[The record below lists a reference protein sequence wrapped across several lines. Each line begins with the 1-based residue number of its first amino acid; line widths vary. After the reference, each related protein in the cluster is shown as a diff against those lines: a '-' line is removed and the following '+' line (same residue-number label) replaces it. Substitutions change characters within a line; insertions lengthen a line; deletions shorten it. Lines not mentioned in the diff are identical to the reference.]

1 MYNIILVFTALAIN
15 ECQGQCHFCMCVEVS
30 DWVQMSPADQCMQ
43 ICVFQTR
50 HGTTPD
56 CFRLLMYSALPLRR
70 QHIYGK
76 DEQHSIFAAS
86 TQMNRVKRKGSH

>member
-1 MYNIILVFTALAIN
+1 MYNIILVFAPLAIN
-15 ECQGQCHFCMCVEVS
+15 ECQGQCHFSMCVEVS

-56 CFRLLMYSALPLRR
+56 CIRPNVFSTTATVPTHLRQR
-70 QHIYGK
+70 
-76 DEQHSIFAAS
+76 
-86 TQMNRVKRKGSH
+86 